1 MIQKNLTIKQTN
13 MKLLGNRIYLE
24 IPKKEESKLIV
35 DENTKEALEK
45 EMYKKMSRLTVHS
58 VGTANMDI
66 KAGDVVLVDPQALQK
81 APLIPLSDEE
91 SVLLVSPF
99 DVIMVWE

>member
-1 MIQKNLTIKQTN
+1 MA
-13 MKLLGNRIYLE
+13 KLLGNRIYLE

-45 EMYKKMSRLTVHS
+45 EMYKKMARLTVHS
-58 VGTANMDI
+58 VGTANMDV

-91 SVLLVSPF
+91 NVLLVSPF
-99 DVIMVWE
+99 DVIMVW

>member
-1 MIQKNLTIKQTN
+1 MA
-13 MKLLGNRIYLE
+13 KLLGNRIYLE

-45 EMYKKMSRLTVHS
+45 EMYKKMSKLKVHS
-58 VGTANMDI
+58 VGTANMDAELVPGAI
-66 KAGDVVLVDPQALQK
+66 VLVDPAALQK

-91 SVLLVSPF
+91 NVLLVSPF
-99 DVIMVWE
+99 DVIMVW

>member
-1 MIQKNLTIKQTN
+1 

-58 VGTANMDI
+58 VGTANMDV

-81 APLIPLSDEE
+81 APLIPLSDDEN
-91 SVLLVSPF
+91 VLLVSPF
-99 DVIMVWE
+99 DVIQIW

>member
-1 MIQKNLTIKQTN
+1 MA
-13 MKLLGNRIYLE
+13 KLLGNRIYLE

-45 EMYKKMSRLTVHS
+45 EMYKKMSKLKVHS
-58 VGTANMDI
+58 VGSANMDI
-66 KAGDVVLVDPQALQK
+66 KEGDIVLVDPAALQK
-81 APLIPLSDEE
+81 APLIPLSEEE

-99 DVIMVWE
+99 DVIMIW

>member
-1 MIQKNLTIKQTN
+1 

-45 EMYKKMSRLTVHS
+45 EMVKKMSRLTVHS
-58 VGTANMDI
+58 VGTANMDEGLVPG
-66 KAGDVVLVDPQALQK
+66 AVVLVDPEALSK
-81 APLIPLSDEE
+81 ARMIPLSEE
-91 SVLLVSPF
+91 ETVLLVSPF
-99 DVIMVWE
+99 DVIMVWN

>member
-1 MIQKNLTIKQTN
+1 

-24 IPKKEESKLIV
+24 IPKKEEIKLIV

-58 VGTANMDI
+58 VGTANMDV
-66 KAGDVVLVDPQALQK
+66 KAGDVVLIDPQALQK

-91 SVLLVSPF
+91 NVLLVSPF
-99 DVIMVWE
+99 DVIMVW